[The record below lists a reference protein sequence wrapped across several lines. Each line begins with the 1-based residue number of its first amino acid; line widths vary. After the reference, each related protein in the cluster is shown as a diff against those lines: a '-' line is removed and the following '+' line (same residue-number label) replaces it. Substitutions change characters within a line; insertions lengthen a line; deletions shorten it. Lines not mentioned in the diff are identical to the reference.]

1 MRRTAPWRFFEG
13 PLEQNRQKQS
23 IHTELA
29 TEARLQQQENTVK
42 LAILGTKGSWHVERL
57 TAAATRLGIEAQ
69 AVDFRKLVA
78 SLGPADCALELDG
91 FDLMGVRGALVR
103 GIPAGSLEQVV
114 FRMDALHRLEAAGI
128 KVINSARSI
137 EACVDKYLATARLQG
152 QGLPIPRTIVCEGL
166 EEAMAAFHRLGG
178 DVVVKPLFGSEG
190 RGILRAETEALAY
203 RIFWTLFKLQSILY
217 VQEFVEHP
225 GYDLRLFVL
234 GKRVAAGMKRYAAH
248 DFRTNVAQ
256 GGSFEAYVPN
266 AEVEELAIRA
276 AAAVGAEIAG
286 VDLLTGPDHR
296 PLVLEVNSTPGFQ
309 ALAQTTEVDIA
320 AAILRHVMN
329 AIERG

>member
-1 MRRTAPWRFFEG
+1 
-13 PLEQNRQKQS
+13 
-23 IHTELA
+23 
-29 TEARLQQQENTVK
+29 
-42 LAILGTKGSWHVERL
+42 
-57 TAAATRLGIEAQ
+57 
-69 AVDFRKLVA
+69 VDFRKLVA
-78 SLGPADCALELDG
+78 SLGPTACTLELDG

-114 FRMDALHRLEAAGI
+114 FRMDALHRLETAGI

-166 EEAMAAFHRLGG
+166 EEAMAAFHHLGG

-225 GYDLRLFVL
+225 GYDLRLFVI
-234 GKRVAAGMKRYAAH
+234 GKRVAAGMKRYAAN

-256 GGSFEAYVPN
+256 GGSFEAYVPT
-266 AEVEELAIRA
+266 AEAEELAIRA

-286 VDLLTGPDHR
+286 VDLLTGPDHK

-320 AAILRHVMN
+320 AAILRHVMS
-329 AIERG
+329 AIEQD